1 MSNTRIGLSALA
13 LAGMI
18 GTAVLAQT
26 GDGQSS
32 GAKAQS
38 ANQADQSKQS
48 SQQQQQQQSSQ
59 QQQQQQQAPE
69 GWVLIQERVVVV
81 TANEPQ
87 NHFLRAQEHLAGGR
101 AKEAAAE
108 ARIGAEYLGMQ
119 AARAAGGA
127 DQKLTAAADA
137 LRQQAEQIARA
148 SGDAQQLQQHG
159 QQLSETFARANA
171 ALASHF
177 QSLAK
182 RDLQNQ
188 RNIMAG
194 HDLEAAADSLTAAF
208 AWSGKQ
214 PQQDALTAIR
224 DAQQAAAQLMT
235 AGTGGGGATA
245 QGQGGQ
251 AGEPQT
257 AGARIDEKGG
267 QAPANV
273 SQVLD
278 KLGNAIQQSAGS
290 FQQGGSSSGSGSGS
304 GSGSDQSKS
313 QQQQQ
318 GQQQTGQAKQPAR

>member
-13 LAGMI
+13 LAGMM
-18 GTAVLAQT
+18 GTAALAQT
-26 GDGQSS
+26 GDAQPSA
-32 GAKAQS
+32 AKAQS
-38 ANQADQSKQS
+38 ANQADQSKGQQSQQPQS
-48 SQQQQQQQSSQ
+48 SQQSQ
-59 QQQQQQQAPE
+59 QQQQQQQQQTAPD
-69 GWVLIQERVVVV
+69 GWVLIQERVVVL

-108 ARIGAEYLGMQ
+108 TRIGAEYLGMQ
-119 AARAAGGA
+119 AARARGGA

-148 SGDAQQLQQHG
+148 GGDAQQLQKQHG
-159 QQLSETFARANA
+159 RQLGETFARANA

-182 RDLQNQ
+182 RDLQNK
-188 RNIMAG
+188 RNVMAG
-194 HDLEAAADSLTAAF
+194 HDLEAAAESLAAAF
-208 AWSGKQ
+208 AWSGKE

-235 AGTGGGGATA
+235 PGGGTTA
-245 QGQGGQ
+245 EGQSGQ
-251 AGEPQT
+251 AAEPQT
-257 AGARIDEKGG
+257 AAARIDEKGA

-290 FQQGGSSSGSGSGS
+290 FQQAASDSGGGS
-304 GSGSDQSKS
+304 DASKS

-318 GQQQTGQAKQPAR
+318 GQQRSGQSKQPGR